1 MHLYNAQG
9 YFYATTA
16 ELSSRNREHP
26 GGKAE
31 NIYLALYRKS
41 LSIPVSIQMPLRK
54 ELRLEPGAL
63 TDRSLD
69 ISPLGWLLG
78 FT

>member
-41 LSIPVSIQMPLRK
+41 LSIPV
-54 ELRLEPGAL
+54 
-63 TDRSLD
+63 
-69 ISPLGWLLG
+69 
-78 FT
+78 